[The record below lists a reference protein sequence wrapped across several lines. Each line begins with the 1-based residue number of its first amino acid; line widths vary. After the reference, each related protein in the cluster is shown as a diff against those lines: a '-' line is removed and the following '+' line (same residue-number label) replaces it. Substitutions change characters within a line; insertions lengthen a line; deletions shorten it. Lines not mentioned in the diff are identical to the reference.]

1 MITFNLLRSF
11 VLFFFKI
18 FSIGNC
24 KNIFHTKFYKEWR
37 RVRIKKL
44 LNIYN
49 VKNKKIL
56 ELGAA
61 TGATGKILSKYGANV
76 TISDARAFLLEKI
89 KSKNLTKIIINND
102 EDNWSKVFKNNE
114 RFDLI
119 VHWGLLYHLY
129 NWKADLKE
137 CLKLAD
143 YICLETIILKVTE
156 RGGRDGSGEVVFEY
170 GQDQSANFIAK
181 IPSQESIEK
190 YLKSQGCIF
199 KRFDDKDLDVYLDYR
214 YFYISYFYKSII
226 KIVNFFSKRKILI
239 KNNKICAKN
248 YSWDTNPPPR
258 YSRRFWLIKRSNNMK
273 NKV

>member
-1 MITFNLLRSF
+1 MIGFNLLRSF
-11 VLFFFKI
+11 VLIFLRI
-18 FSIGNC
+18 FSIAFN
-24 KNIFHTKFYKEWR
+24 KNIFHSKYYTEWR

-44 LNIYN
+44 LSIYN

-61 TGATGKILSKYGANV
+61 TGAIGKILSKYGANV

-129 NWKADLKE
+129 NWKEDLKE

-143 YICLETIILKVTE
+143 YICLETVIIKVTE
-156 RGGRDGSGEVVFEY
+156 QEKKTRGGGNSGQVVFEY

-190 YLKSQGCIF
+190 YLKSQGCTF
-199 KRFDDKDLDVYLDYR
+199 KRFDDKDLDVYLGYKDY
-214 YFYISYFYKSII
+214 YFPKF
-226 KIVNFFSKRKILI
+226 IVRFGNFFSKRKALI
-239 KNNKICAKN
+239 KNNKVCSAN
-248 YSWDTNPPPR
+248 YSWDTNPPIN
-258 YSRRFWLIKRSNNMK
+258 SRRFWLIKSNNIK
-273 NKV
+273 K

>member
-1 MITFNLLRSF
+1 MIIFSLLRSL
-11 VLFFFKI
+11 VLIFLRI
-18 FSIGNC
+18 FSIGHS
-24 KNIFHTKFYKEWR
+24 KNFFHKKFYTQWR

-44 LNIYN
+44 LSIYN

-89 KSKNLTKIIINND
+89 KSKNLTKILINND

-129 NWKADLKE
+129 NWKEDLKE

-143 YICLETIILKVTE
+143 YICLETIIKKVTE
-156 RGGRDGSGEVVFEY
+156 RGGREDDPGEIVFEY
-170 GQDQSANFIAK
+170 GQDQSKNFIAR

-190 YLKSQGCIF
+190 YLKSQRCIF
-199 KRFDDKDLDVYLDYR
+199 KRFDDKDLDVYLDYKHD
-214 YFYISYFYKSII
+214 YFYLTKYII
-226 KIVNFFSKRKILI
+226 KFVNFFLKRKILI
-239 KNNKICAKN
+239 KNNKICAHN
-248 YSWDTNPPPR
+248 YSWDTNPPYR
-258 YSRRFWLIKRSNNMK
+258 YSRRFWLIKSNNMK

>member
-1 MITFNLLRSF
+1 MITFSLLKSF
-11 VLFFFKI
+11 VLIFLRI
-18 FSIGNC
+18 FSIAHS
-24 KNIFHTKFYKEWR
+24 KNIFHKKFYKQWR
-37 RVRIKKL
+37 LVRIKKL
-44 LNIYN
+44 LSIYN

-61 TGATGKILSKYGANV
+61 TGATGKILLKYGANV

-143 YICLETIILKVTE
+143 YICLETIIFKVTE
-156 RGGRDGSGEVVFEY
+156 RGGGE
-170 GQDQSANFIAK
+170 G
-181 IPSQESIEK
+181 
-190 YLKSQGCIF
+190 
-199 KRFDDKDLDVYLDYR
+199 
-214 YFYISYFYKSII
+214 
-226 KIVNFFSKRKILI
+226 
-239 KNNKICAKN
+239 
-248 YSWDTNPPPR
+248 
-258 YSRRFWLIKRSNNMK
+258 
-273 NKV
+273 